1 MSRGTDARP
10 DWEDFR
16 RWLDPNYQP
25 KKRARAKPELPRAP
39 IEEQL
44 PHCDWTAAPYLDTP
58 GSLTIN
64 TSCKHIR
71 DLNRD
76 PIPDDNLCPW
86 CKKNIITRS
95 YKNAKKD

>member
-1 MSRGTDARP
+1 MSKSTGVRL
-10 DWEDFR
+10 DWEDLR

-25 KKRARAKPELPRAP
+25 KKRARAKPGLSRAP
-39 IEEQL
+39 IEEQP

-58 GSLTIN
+58 GSLMIS
-64 TSCKHIR
+64 TSCGHIR

-76 PIPDDNLCPW
+76 PIPKDSSCPW
-86 CKKNIITRS
+86 CNRNIITRS